1 MSEPVESWIE
11 RLERGSETA
20 AHHVWDAYFDRLV
33 RLAERRMNVRQAADG
48 EDVALSA
55 IHSLINGVRQGRFE
69 EISGTDSI
77 WRLLV
82 VLTVRKALRHVE
94 HEGAQKRNVNKR
106 VSLDGDE
113 RGQIDE
119 IVGREL
125 TPEMIVMLDEQ
136 CQRLLD
142 SLDDEVLREVAIC
155 KLNGDTTAEIAAKM
169 NCVPRTV
176 RRYLELIREIWQS
189 EL

>member
-20 AHHVWDAYFDRLV
+20 AHHVWNAYFDRLV

-119 IVGREL
+119 IVSKEL

-136 CQRLLD
+136 CQCLLD
-142 SLDDEVLREVAIC
+142 SLDDEVLREVAVC
-155 KLNGDTTAEIAAKM
+155 KLNGDTTAEIAAKI

-189 EL
+189 EI

>member
-1 MSEPVESWIE
+1 MLVARAKEIFGDATSMSEPVESWIE

-20 AHHVWDAYFDRLV
+20 AHHVWNAYFDRLV

-106 VSLDGDE
+106 V
-113 RGQIDE
+113 
-119 IVGREL
+119 

-136 CQRLLD
+136 CQCLLD
-142 SLDDEVLREVAIC
+142 SLDDEVLREVAVC
-155 KLNGDTTAEIAAKM
+155 KLNGDTTAEIAAKI

-189 EL
+189 EI